1 MIQHVIRLQFLF
13 TICFIM
19 FFGAC
24 NSGKHPA
31 ETTSTS
37 TSKTPS
43 EIGTNQ
49 KKPSIENTKW
59 IITTLGSSDM
69 SDREKNGQMIYF
81 TLDSATNQIN
91 GNSGCNTFMGTYE
104 LLGDNRIIF
113 SKLAST
119 RKLCPDSKINESQI
133 LSVFETADNYTIM
146 NGVLALNKSKRAP
159 LATFKKDDESKK
171 PVVETY
177 WKLKTLN
184 GKQVEMAKHQ
194 EGEIFMILKLK
205 DNRITGFAGC
215 NTFNGVYALDYNSR
229 ISFQKIIT
237 TMKVCPNIETNESEF
252 LKMLYQV
259 DNYLVNDDKL
269 SLMIGKRTPLAT
281 FEAVYM
287 D

>member
-19 FFGAC
+19 LFGAC

-31 ETTSTS
+31 ETNSTS

-81 TLDSATNQIN
+81 TLDSATNRIN

-119 RKLCPDSKINESQI
+119 RKLCPDSKINES
-133 LSVFETADNYTIM
+133 
-146 NGVLALNKSKRAP
+146 
-159 LATFKKDDESKK
+159 
-171 PVVETY
+171 
-177 WKLKTLN
+177 
-184 GKQVEMAKHQ
+184 
-194 EGEIFMILKLK
+194 
-205 DNRITGFAGC
+205 
-215 NTFNGVYALDYNSR
+215 
-229 ISFQKIIT
+229 
-237 TMKVCPNIETNESEF
+237 
-252 LKMLYQV
+252 
-259 DNYLVNDDKL
+259 
-269 SLMIGKRTPLAT
+269 
-281 FEAVYM
+281 
-287 D
+287 